1 MNLREI
7 QRILQAEVLFG
18 EESLELE
25 VNAACGSDLMSDVL
39 AFTKRGA
46 LLLTGLT
53 NAQAIRTAEI
63 ADIKAIVFV
72 RGKRPDK
79 KTIEMAESKN
89 MPILATRLPMF
100 ESCGR
105 LYENGMIGISQL
117 TEAVS
122 DAC

>member
-1 MNLREI
+1 MTLREI
-7 QRILQAEVLFG
+7 QRILKAEVLAG
-18 EESLELE
+18 EESLDLE

-39 AFTKRGA
+39 AFTKQGS

-72 RGKRPDK
+72 RGKRPNK
-79 KTIEMAESKN
+79 ETIKLAESKN

-100 ESCGR
+100 ESCGK

-117 TEAVS
+117 TEAAS
-122 DAC
+122 DAY